1 MGLLS
6 IRSCLYGPHASLCC
20 NEARERERERVLQRE
35 RESERERKKESI
47 TLNSAL
53 AILNKTEQN
62 RKEHLWRTAQR
73 GGRGCADVLIT
84 IRTIVKCC
92 MRRLTLRIF
101 KLVG

>member
-1 MGLLS
+1 M
-6 IRSCLYGPHASLCC
+6 RP
-20 NEARERERERVLQRE
+20 ERERERVLQRE

-73 GGRGCADVLIT
+73 GARGRGCADVLIT

-101 KLVG
+101 KLFG